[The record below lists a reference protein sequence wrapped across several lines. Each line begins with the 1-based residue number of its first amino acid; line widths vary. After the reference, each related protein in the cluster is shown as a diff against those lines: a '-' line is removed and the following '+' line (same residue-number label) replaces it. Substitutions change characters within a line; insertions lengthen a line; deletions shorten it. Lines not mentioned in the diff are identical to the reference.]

1 MPTELLSLLW
11 LAITVGG
18 YVALKPLYRRHP
30 RWWTSP
36 LFTVPLLLAAMG
48 LLLGMNYPVY
58 IRDTHWLVLMLGPA
72 TAAFALPIYRYRRL
86 IRMHW
91 QALLVGVMG
100 GSAMAVASAWGLAS
114 LCGLDDTVRRSL
126 LARSITTPLAMLVSA
141 DIGGVPELTAL
152 FVVITGVVGIALGEW
167 LLHCLPL
174 RSALARGALF
184 GVGAHGA
191 GTAKAYDIGMEEGS
205 VASLAMV
212 LAGLLNVLLAPLLAR
227 ALAM

>member
-1 MPTELLSLLW
+1 MHDELLSLLW
-11 LAITVGG
+11 LLLTMGG
-18 YVALKPLYRRHP
+18 YYVLKPVYRRRP

-36 LFTVPLLLAAMG
+36 LFTVPLLLASLG

-72 TAAFALPIYRYRRL
+72 TAAFALPIFRHRQL
-86 IRMHW
+86 IRAHW
-91 QALLVGVMG
+91 PALLVGVLG
-100 GSAMAVASAWGLAS
+100 GSAMAIASAWGLATW
-114 LCGLDDTVRRSL
+114 CGLDDAVRRSL
-126 LARSITTPLAMLVSA
+126 LARSITTPLAMLMSA

-152 FVVITGVVGIALGEW
+152 FVVITGVAGIALGEW
-167 LLHCLPL
+167 LLRYLPL

-191 GTAKAYDIGMEEGS
+191 GTAKAYEVGKEEGS

-212 LAGLLNVLLAPLLAR
+212 LAGLLNVMLAPVLASVLR
-227 ALAM
+227 

>member
-1 MPTELLSLLW
+1 MHAEWLSLLW

-18 YVALKPLYRRHP
+18 YYVLKPAYRKHP

-36 LFTVPLLLAAMG
+36 LFTVPLLLAASG
-48 LLLGMNYPVY
+48 LLLGMNYAVY

-72 TAAFALPIYRYRRL
+72 TAAFALPIFRYRHL
-86 IRMHW
+86 IRAHW
-91 QALLVGVMG
+91 PALTAGVLG
-100 GSAMAVASAWGLAS
+100 GTTMAIVSAWGLAT

-152 FVVITGVVGIALGEW
+152 FVVITGVAGIALGE
-167 LLHCLPL
+167 LLLRCLPL

-191 GTAKAYDIGMEEGS
+191 GTAKAYDVGMEEGS

-212 LAGLLNVLLAPLLAR
+212 LAGLLNVLLAP
-227 ALAM
+227 ALAILLR

>member
-1 MPTELLSLLW
+1 MRAEWLSLLW
-11 LAITVGG
+11 LAITLGG
-18 YVALKPLYRRHP
+18 YYALKPLYRRHP

-36 LFTVPLLLAAMG
+36 LFTVPLLLALLG

-72 TAAFALPIYRYRRL
+72 TAAFALPIFHHREL
-86 IRMHW
+86 IRAHW
-91 QALLVGVMG
+91 PALLVGVLG
-100 GSAMAVASAWGLAS
+100 GSAMAIASAWGLATW
-114 LCGLDDTVRRSL
+114 CGLDDAVRRSL
-126 LARSITTPLAMLVSA
+126 LARSITTPLAMLMSA

-152 FVVITGVVGIALGEW
+152 FVVITGVAGIALGE
-167 LLHCLPL
+167 LLLRYLPL

-191 GTAKAYDIGMEEGS
+191 GTAKAYDVGKEEGS

-212 LAGLLNVLLAPLLAR
+212 LAGLLNVLLAP
-227 ALAM
+227 ALASLLR

>member
-1 MPTELLSLLW
+1 MRAELLSPVWLL
-11 LAITVGG
+11 LTVLG
-18 YVALKPLYRRHP
+18 YYALKPVYRRLP

-36 LFTVPLLLAAMG
+36 LFTVPLLLAALG

-72 TAAFALPIYRYRRL
+72 TAAFALPIFRYRGL
-86 IRMHW
+86 IRAHW
-91 QALLVGVMG
+91 PALLVGVLG
-100 GSAMAVASAWGLAS
+100 GSAMAIGSAWVLATA
-114 LCGLDDTVRRSL
+114 CGLDDSVRRSL

-152 FVVITGVVGIALGEW
+152 FVVITGVAGIALGE
-167 LLHCLPL
+167 LLLRCLPL

-191 GTAKAYDIGMEEGS
+191 GTAKAYDVGMEEGS

-212 LAGLLNVLLAPLLAR
+212 LAGLLNVVLAPCLATLLR
-227 ALAM
+227 

>member
-1 MPTELLSLLW
+1 MRAEWLSLSW
-11 LAITVGG
+11 LALTLGG
-18 YVALKPLYRRHP
+18 YYALKPVYRRHP

-36 LFTVPLLLAAMG
+36 LFTVPLLLAVLG
-48 LLLGMNYPVY
+48 LLLGTDYPVY

-72 TAAFALPIYRYRRL
+72 TVAFALPVFRHRQL
-86 IRMHW
+86 IRTHW
-91 QALLVGVMG
+91 PALLAGVLG
-100 GSAMAVASAWGLAS
+100 GSAMAIGSAWGLAT
-114 LCGLDDTVRRSL
+114 LCGLDDAVRRSL

-152 FVVITGVVGIALGEW
+152 FVVITGVAGIALGE
-167 LLHCLPL
+167 LLLRHLPL

-191 GTAKAYDIGMEEGS
+191 GTAKAYDVGNEEGS

-212 LAGLLNVLLAPLLAR
+212 LAGLLNVLLAP
-227 ALAM
+227 ALAALLR

>member
-1 MPTELLSLLW
+1 MRAEWLSLSW
-11 LAITVGG
+11 LALTLGG
-18 YVALKPLYRRHP
+18 YYALKPLYRRHP

-36 LFTVPLLLAAMG
+36 LFTVPLLLVVLG

-72 TAAFALPIYRYRRL
+72 TAAFALPIFRHRQL
-86 IRMHW
+86 IRTHW
-91 QALLVGVMG
+91 PALLVGVLG
-100 GSAMAVASAWGLAS
+100 GSAMAIASAWGLATW
-114 LCGLDDTVRRSL
+114 CGLDDAVRRSL

-152 FVVITGVVGIALGEW
+152 FVVITGVAGIALGEC
-167 LLHCLPL
+167 LLRYLPL

-191 GTAKAYDIGMEEGS
+191 GTAKAYDIGREEGS

-212 LAGLLNVLLAPLLAR
+212 LAGLLNVMLAP
-227 ALAM
+227 ALAALLG